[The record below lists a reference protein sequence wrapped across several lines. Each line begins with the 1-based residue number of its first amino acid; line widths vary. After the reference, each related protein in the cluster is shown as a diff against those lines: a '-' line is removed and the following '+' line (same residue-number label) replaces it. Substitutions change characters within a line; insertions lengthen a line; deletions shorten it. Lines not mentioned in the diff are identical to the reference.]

1 MGRAYPTVL
10 IQERWAQASAPR
22 RGPEEEDDGR
32 GGVGARSRGSAR
44 RCVQM
49 HGTTRGIGNLRETV
63 AQVKSIAGAVGNA
76 VVTDEAKIS
85 SCASAALSW
94 LTPSHGKR
102 YPKLRS
108 LRWGVG
114 WISGWH
120 DTCLS
125 QSSPLARLN
134 IKQCDDYPLRRKS
147 RLDRNK
153 AYMCSAHASGA
164 TPPTWWCSGGWQIVV
179 SPGFWFL
186 QTSYSRS

>member
-10 IQERWAQASAPR
+10 IQERWTQASAPR

-32 GGVGARSRGSAR
+32 GGVGARWWGSAR

-85 SCASAALSW
+85 SCASAALSSDW
-94 LTPSHGKR
+94 PLLYGKR

-108 LRWGVG
+108 LRW
-114 WISGWH
+114 ISGH

-147 RLDRNK
+147 RLNRNK
-153 AYMCSAHASGA
+153 AYMRSAHAWGA
-164 TPPTWWCSGGWQIVV
+164 TPTWWCSGGWQIVV
-179 SPGFWFL
+179 SPGF
-186 QTSYSRS
+186 